1 MTPRRG
7 PSELQPKFTAFSRC
21 SAVRDFVAPL
31 KRDRFAIIAVFAPV
45 KLQRSPFPPL
55 GNDHFEF
62 TARFSQPPSVRKT
75 GVFRTLNAWQ
85 LKGCVCAV
93 IAAAPLGGFSEQ
105 ASMTVDMGKFSVLA
119 TFRQLIPCFRSVMAS
134 SRRKTRLGRPRRVPR
149 GLGGAYPGTNALPN
163 NPSLHLGE
171 GGEQVHQELRHR
183 AIRASVD

>member
-62 TARFSQPPSVRKT
+62 TARFSQPPTSSENRC
-75 GVFRTLNAWQ
+75 FPNAKR
-85 LKGCVCAV
+85 LAAKGLCLRRYRRR
-93 IAAAPLGGFSEQ
+93 PLGGFPEQ
-105 ASMTVDMGKFSVLA
+105 ASMT
-119 TFRQLIPCFRSVMAS
+119 
-134 SRRKTRLGRPRRVPR
+134 
-149 GLGGAYPGTNALPN
+149 
-163 NPSLHLGE
+163 
-171 GGEQVHQELRHR
+171 
-183 AIRASVD
+183 